1 MNQIVVNV
9 RINTQVRLVIKQALS
24 GIISKQSFTKL
35 FFTRY
40 ILAPTLQSLATNFY
54 ITHNDLTSATR
65 HPDYLRKTITKII
78 RKYKTHMTLNKMDTF
93 LRRSLTNI

>member
-54 ITHNDLTSATR
+54 ITLDLTSATR

>member
-54 ITHNDLTSATR
+54 ITLDLTSATR
-65 HPDYLRKTITKII
+65 HPDDLRKTITKII